1 MLFAHS
7 EFGYMLLNRIRRA
20 CFNLIHGRN
29 LVYNACWED
38 PRLDRVALKI
48 GPDDEVLVITSA
60 GCNALDYALAG
71 ARHVYTVD
79 MNRRQNALL
88 ELKLAG
94 ARSLDHHTFFTIF
107 GKGAHPEFES
117 VYRDALRKHLTVGTQ
132 KYWDRKGKF
141 FSPKGRRKSFY
152 FRGSSGFFAYLANV
166 YIKRVAKLR
175 IAIDELLAAETL
187 EQQRDIYDRYRMRDT
202 LWKPMVN
209 WMLRRDVTLALLG
222 VPRSQRE
229 QIDRG
234 YPGGIV
240 KFIVDRV
247 EAVFTKIPLKDNY
260 FWRVYLTGQYTP
272 DCCPEYLKPEN
283 FERLKHDVVDRVT
296 CETNSLLG
304 FLEKHDRPISR
315 FVLLDHMD
323 WLYSNAPD
331 VLAGEWQGIIDR
343 AAPQARIIWRSAGLS
358 VSFVDPLVVQHQGRK
373 TTVGDLLHY
382 ERDLAAELHA
392 IDRVHTYGSFYIAEL
407 TA

>member
-1 MLFAHS
+1 
-7 EFGYMLLNRIRRA
+7 MLLNRIRRA

-29 LVYNACWED
+29 LVYNSCWED
-38 PRLDRVALKI
+38 PRLDRVALKLT
-48 GPDDEVLVITSA
+48 PDDNVLVITSA

-71 ARHVYTVD
+71 AGHVYTVD

-94 ARSLDHHTFFTIF
+94 ARGLDHETFFTIF
-107 GKGAHPEFES
+107 GKGSHPSFEG
-117 VYRDALRKHLTVGTQ
+117 VYREAMREHLSPSAQ

-166 YIKRVAKLR
+166 YIKRGVKLR
-175 IAIDELLAAETL
+175 KGIDELLAAETL
-187 EQQRDIYDRYRMRDT
+187 DQQQEIYARYQMRDK

-240 KFIVDRV
+240 RFIVDRV
-247 EAVFTKIPLKDNY
+247 ETVFTKIPIQDNY

-272 DCCPEYLKPEN
+272 DCCPEYLKLAN
-283 FERLKHDVVDRVT
+283 FDRLKHDVVNRVT

-304 FLEKHDRPISR
+304 FLEKHDKPISR

-323 WLYSNAPD
+323 WLYSNAPE
-331 VLAGEWQGIIDR
+331 VLAGEWQCILDR
-343 AAPQARIIWRSAGLS
+343 AAPKSRILWRSAGLS
-358 VSFVDPLVVQHQGRK
+358 VDFVDPLQVQHQGRK
-373 TTVGDLLHY
+373 TQVGELLRY

-392 IDRVHTYGSFYIAEL
+392 VDRVHTYGSFYIAE
-407 TA
+407 TNT

>member
-1 MLFAHS
+1 
-7 EFGYMLLNRIRRA
+7 MLLNRIRRA

-38 PRLDRVALKI
+38 PRLDRVALNL
-48 GPDDEVLVITSA
+48 GPQDNVLVITSA

-71 ARHVYTVD
+71 AGHVYTVD

-94 ARSLDHHTFFTIF
+94 AKGLDYETYFTIF
-107 GKGAHPEFES
+107 GTGSHPNFEG
-117 VYRDALRKHLTVGTQ
+117 VYREALRRHLSPGAQ
-132 KYWDRKGKF
+132 KYWDKKGKF

-175 IAIDELLAAETL
+175 KAIDELLDAKTL
-187 EQQRDIYDRYRMRDT
+187 EQQREIYDRYQMRNK

-247 EAVFTKIPLKDNY
+247 ETVFTKIPIQDNY
-260 FWRVYLTGQYTP
+260 FWRVYLTGDYTP
-272 DCCPEYLKPEN
+272 DCCPEYLKPAN
-283 FERLKHDVVDRVT
+283 FERMKTDVVNRVT
-296 CETNSLLG
+296 SETNSLLG
-304 FLEKHDRPISR
+304 FLEKHDQPISR

-323 WLYSNAPD
+323 WLYSNAPEI
-331 VLAGEWQGIIDR
+331 LGGEWQAIVDR
-343 AAPQARIIWRSAGLS
+343 ATPGARIIWRSAGLS
-358 VSFVDPLVVQHQGRK
+358 VDFVDPLIVQRNGRK
-373 TTVGDLLHY
+373 VSMGDLLHY
-382 ERDLAAELHA
+382 HRDLAAELHA
-392 IDRVHTYGSFYIAEL
+392 RDRVHTYGSFYIAEL
-407 TA
+407 KNADS

>member
-1 MLFAHS
+1 
-7 EFGYMLLNRIRRA
+7 MLLNRIRRA

-29 LVYNACWED
+29 LVYNSCWED
-38 PRLDRVALKI
+38 PRLDRVALNI
-48 GPDDEVLVITSA
+48 GPEDDVLVITSA

-88 ELKLAG
+88 ELKLAAAKG
-94 ARSLDHHTFFTIF
+94 LDHETFFSIF
-107 GKGAHPEFES
+107 GKGAHPNFEG
-117 VYRDALRKHLTVGTQ
+117 VYRDAMREHLSPGSQ
-132 KYWDRKGKF
+132 KYWDKKGKF

-152 FRGSSGFFAYLANV
+152 FRGSSGFFAHLAN
-166 YIKRVAKLR
+166 IHINRAKLR
-175 IAIDELLAAETL
+175 KGIDELLETETV
-187 EQQRDIYDRYRMRDT
+187 EQQREIYDRYQMRDT

-240 KFIVDRV
+240 RFIVDRV

-272 DCCPEYLKPEN
+272 ECCPEYVKREN
-283 FERLKHDVVDRVT
+283 FERMKHDVVNKVT
-296 CETNSLLG
+296 SETNSLLG

-315 FVLLDHMD
+315 FVFLDHMD

-331 VLAGEWQGIIDR
+331 VLAGEWQGVIDR
-343 AAPQARIIWRSAGLS
+343 AAPNARIIWRSAGLS
-358 VSFVDPLVVQHQGRK
+358 VDFVDPLTVQHQGQK
-373 TTVGDLLHY
+373 TQVGELLHY
-382 ERDLAAELHA
+382 QRDLAAELHA

-407 TA
+407 NA